1 MSRRLAKPY
10 GRRVLWRKKWRCL
23 WYSTVVAT
31 SAMLGPI
38 ALHNL
43 TTLYDA
49 NPNVTTSAT
58 YEELEGPGDDDC
70 VNALFE

>member
-1 MSRRLAKPY
+1 
-10 GRRVLWRKKWRCL
+10 
-23 WYSTVVAT
+23 
-31 SAMLGPI
+31 MLGPI

-58 YEELEGPGDDDC
+58 YEELDGPGDDDC